1 MGDCAGDDTVSRPDE
16 WTERGLVA
24 HFGRVH
30 QTQPDKPFCFV
41 LGSGASVSSGI
52 WSGGAVARKWLEE
65 LHEREGRGDFEAWLR
80 SGETGVE
87 GLDPDNLAAAYPRI
101 YQRRFRFDPDEGYA
115 WLEDL
120 MDGKRPGFGYSV
132 LADILSNSQHRVVI
146 TTNFDNLVADALY
159 TYGGRTPII
168 CGHESLAGFAR
179 ARPRR
184 PLVVKIHRDLLLAP
198 VNDEE
203 GTGTLARSW
212 VDALRRLF
220 RVYTP
225 IFIGY
230 GGNDGS
236 LMGFLEQLV
245 PDDIPGTPIWCV
257 RAGDIVEP
265 RVARLM
271 AALRGAIVTI
281 RDFDELMLRLL
292 HALGY
297 EFKDRALEESFR
309 DKVARYREQVELL
322 TARIEQV
329 DRERVPPVDFGEVPE
344 SAISGLVGDEPV
356 EARVEPRTARPIGG
370 ALDPEEVEDAQRA
383 LRALVGRTS
392 GWWSVELKA
401 RTTADLDARDAIY
414 RAGIEEYPQSA
425 ALLGAYAA
433 FLHELRGD
441 EERADA
447 LYQRA
452 LDADAYNATNLDR
465 YAAFVD
471 AVHGDAERAVALRG
485 RAHDAGRRRRT
496 VRRSSAGSADSRG

>member
-1 MGDCAGDDTVSRPDE
+1 MSRPDE

-52 WSGGAVARKWLEE
+52 WSGGAVARTWLEE
-65 LHEREGRGDFEAWLR
+65 LHEREGHGDFEVWLR

-203 GTGTLARSW
+203 GTGTLAQSW
-212 VDALRRLF
+212 VQALRRLF

-245 PDDIPGTPIWCV
+245 PGDIPGTPIWCV
-257 RAGDIVEP
+257 RAGDIVEA
-265 RVARLM
+265 RVATLM
-271 AALRGAIVTI
+271 TALRGVVVTI

-297 EFKDRALEESFR
+297 EFKDQALEEGFR

-344 SAISGLVGDEPV
+344 SAISGLVADEPLAV
-356 EARVEPRTARPIGG
+356 QPSTARRLGG

-401 RTTADLDARDAIY
+401 RTTADLDARDAVY
-414 RAGIEEYPQSA
+414 RAGIEQYPHSA

-441 EERADA
+441 DTGADEI
-447 LYQRA
+447 YQRA
-452 LDADAYNATNLDR
+452 LSADPDNATNLDR

-471 AVHGDAERAVALRG
+471 AVHGDAERAAVLRR
-485 RAHDAGRRRRT
+485 RAHDADRLRRAGRRHSKNAGD
-496 VRRSSAGSADSRG
+496 RSER